1 MRVRYLKKARDTLTG
16 RCSFDPE
23 QICTGDNEL
32 EVTITGASG
41 SVVMDAVITV
51 LISERKAA

>member
-1 MRVRYLKKARDTLTG
+1 MRYLKKARDTLTG